1 MPVVPYTT
9 MQWEWDEAKF
19 QLKTPLREL
28 SESISLRISSLDEE
42 LKIKVTEMNVLK
54 GSLQTIERKT
64 QGNLMVRA
72 HQPRADPAPTLRAH
86 FFSRPSFLA
95 LRLSICW

>member
-1 MPVVPYTT
+1 
-9 MQWEWDEAKF
+9 MQWERDEAKF
-19 QLKTPLREL
+19 QMKTPLREL
-28 SESISLRISSLDEE
+28 SEGISMRIAALDDE
-42 LKIKVTEMNVLK
+42 LKVKTTEMNILK
-54 GSLQTIERKT
+54 TAVQTIERKT